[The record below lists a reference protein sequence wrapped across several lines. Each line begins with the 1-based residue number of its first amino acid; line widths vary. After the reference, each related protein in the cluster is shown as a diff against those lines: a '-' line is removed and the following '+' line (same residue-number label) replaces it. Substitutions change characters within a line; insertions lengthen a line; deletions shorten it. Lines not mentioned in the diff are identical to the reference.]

1 MNPIVIRYS
10 AKPEGADQNAKLVE
24 GVFREL
30 DATKPE
36 GVRYLVLRLE
46 DGFFVHIVAYDEEEE
61 GLTSLPAFKTFQQEA
76 GEFRAEAPI
85 RRDAE
90 VVGNYRM
97 LAD

>member
-1 MNPIVIRYS
+1 MKPIVIRYDT
-10 AKPEGADQNAKLVE
+10 KPGGAGPNAKLIE

-30 DATKPE
+30 DATKPD

-46 DGFFVHIVAYDEEEE
+46 DGFFVHIVAYDGEEG
-61 GLTSLPAFKTFQQEA
+61 GLTSLAAFKTFQQEA
-76 GEFRAEAPI
+76 GEFRADAPI